1 MQNYQLSNSNLRV
14 YLDNNATTF
23 PSDLLKSKWAELL
36 EISGN
41 PSSVHHEGRLPK
53 TILRDTRKKIAD
65 LLNCS
70 ALDIVF
76 NSGASEG
83 NSSILNSVFQVLKD
97 TRNEYLISSVEH
109 PSLIKAAENLKTQGA
124 VIHLIPVDRNG
135 RIDMEFIK
143 SKLSSKTALVSVM
156 YANNETGVIFPI
168 AEISELAHAHGALMH
183 SDCVQLVGKA
193 DLTDF
198 KSLNLDYATFSAH
211 KFYALKGTGFCFI
224 KNSSP
229 WQTLI
234 FGSQERSRRGGTENI
249 TGIAAMGIVLD
260 ELKNI
265 DEKVKQ
271 LTYLRDLFEKL
282 VIEKISGVS
291 ITAQTA
297 KRVSNTSSLVISDVD
312 GDTML
317 MSLDIKGFS
326 VSTGAACSSGSPEP
340 SPILLAMGLTRA
352 EAQSSLR
359 VSVGWKNTEDEIRS
373 FVDCLVE
380 VVNKLRAMNVTQKN
394 REYVS

>member
-1 MQNYQLSNSNLRV
+1 
-14 YLDNNATTF
+14 
-23 PSDLLKSKWAELL
+23 
-36 EISGN
+36 
-41 PSSVHHEGRLPK
+41 
-53 TILRDTRKKIAD
+53 
-65 LLNCS
+65 
-70 ALDIVF
+70 
-76 NSGASEG
+76 
-83 NSSILNSVFQVLKD
+83 
-97 TRNEYLISSVEH
+97 
-109 PSLIKAAENLKTQGA
+109 
-124 VIHLIPVDRNG
+124 
-135 RIDMEFIK
+135 
-143 SKLSSKTALVSVM
+143 
-156 YANNETGVIFPI
+156 
-168 AEISELAHAHGALMH
+168 
-183 SDCVQLVGKA
+183 
-193 DLTDF
+193 
-198 KSLNLDYATFSAH
+198 
-211 KFYALKGTGFCFI
+211 
-224 KNSSP
+224 
-229 WQTLI
+229 
-234 FGSQERSRRGGTENI
+234 GTENI